1 MVFYGFLTFSHGFS
15 GVESGARS
23 VEVDVLSC
31 APLLTLCEQEGLV
44 GQEAK
49 VLQAYEALN
58 YEAGPESSSLM
69 F

>member
-1 MVFYGFLTFSHGFS
+1 M
-15 GVESGARS
+15 
-23 VEVDVLSC
+23 DVLSC

-58 YEAGPESSSLM
+58 YEAGPESSSLV